1 VIFTDPLRRN
11 TADRV
16 FGHSDF
22 NAGGNPLSPYVT
34 IPPTTARNLLRPRT
48 LAFDGAGACTWRTR
62 STTGCC
68 GSTVL
73 SSSTKHCNISLPSIR
88 LNEGGKTF
96 MKKKV
101 KKLLLSRETLKRLET
116 RDLNQVAGASVVD
129 T

>member
-1 VIFTDPLRRN
+1 RRLGVSFSTWRSAGERRPRRLAVGPGGELYVADTANDRLVIFTDPLRRN

-62 STTGCC
+62 STT
-68 GSTVL
+68 
-73 SSSTKHCNISLPSIR
+73 
-88 LNEGGKTF
+88 
-96 MKKKV
+96 
-101 KKLLLSRETLKRLET
+101 
-116 RDLNQVAGASVVD
+116 
-129 T
+129 